1 MLLARSKMHYVY
13 VLRSQ
18 VNGRFYLGIT
28 SDPAKRLQQ
37 HNSGQTKSTKAYIPW
52 ELVCTVPYPTR
63 HEAAAAERKLKTAK
77 SRKTIGKF
85 IAQWQSPNKSG

>member
-1 MLLARSKMHYVY
+1 MHYVY

-18 VNGRFYLGIT
+18 VNGRYYMGIT

-52 ELVCTVPYPTR
+52 ELVCTVPCHTLRDMKLLP
-63 HEAAAAERKLKTAK
+63 RKENSKLLRA
-77 SRKTIGKF
+77 GK
-85 IAQWQSPNKSG
+85 QQENLLLNGRVPR